1 MGFDTK
7 EINLVSFS
15 RFVYT
20 ETLRNVLKKKNRKEL
35 KDEII
40 FLNVFQPAHDRRLS
54 RIARNMRHLGVIYNT
69 FVNVTTCLTM
79 VVAVENGPA
88 YPIYSDSDLDY
99 FSDGREIAE
108 FENRVDNHW
117 DM

>member
-1 MGFDTK
+1 M
-7 EINLVSFS
+7 
-15 RFVYT
+15 YT
-20 ETLRNVLKKKNRKEL
+20 ETLRNVLKKQNRKKL
-35 KDEII
+35 TDEII

-79 VVAVENGPA
+79 VVAEENGRA
-88 YPIYSDSDLDY
+88 YPIYCDSDLAH

-108 FENRVDNHW
+108 FGNRVLNYF
-117 DM
+117 